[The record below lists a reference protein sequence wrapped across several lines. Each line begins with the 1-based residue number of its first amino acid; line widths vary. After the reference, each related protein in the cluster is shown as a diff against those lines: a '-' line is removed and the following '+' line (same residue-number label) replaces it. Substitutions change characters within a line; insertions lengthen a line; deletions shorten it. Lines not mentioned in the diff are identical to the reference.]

1 MEESAATIQTTK
13 SVMWRIA
20 RRRYKRQREY
30 GNDGEYI
37 GGDDTNDKE
46 CDGEYIGGDD
56 ANDKECDG
64 EYSGETIKTT
74 KSVMG
79 NILGLTMQM
88 QRVWRGRK
96 WG

>member
-1 MEESAATIQTTK
+1 MTMQTTK
-13 SVMWRIA
+13 NVM
-20 RRRYKRQREY
+20 
-30 GNDGEYI
+30 GNILGV
-37 GGDDTNDKE
+37 
-46 CDGEYIGGDD
+46 
-56 ANDKECDG
+56 
-64 EYSGETIKTT
+64 TIQTT